1 MTQKSLNE
9 LRRGHAPESIY
20 ELRTR
25 VMSALTFASIQS
37 DSYKTKL
44 YAE

>member
-1 MTQKSLNE
+1 MNKSLNE
-9 LRRGHAPESIY
+9 LRRGHAPEPIY

-25 VMSALTFASIQS
+25 VMSALTFASIQIELE
-37 DSYKTKL
+37 YKTKL